1 MFNTKHK
8 RQEAD
13 LAYMH
18 SLSAAVMQQSP
29 RHLIVILLIMA
40 LTVICA
46 ILWMSFAE
54 IDIVVRGGGKVIP
67 SQHLQVVQS
76 LEGGV
81 VSEIMVQE
89 GQVVNRLQALIKI
102 SDIAFSSSFQEN
114 RLTYHE
120 LLAKV
125 ARLQAESSGEPFKTN
140 EEIMQQS
147 PRLMRSEESLYKSNQ
162 KQLKETRQ
170 ILREQVN
177 QHSSALLEA
186 KAKQRQSRKSLSL
199 MRDELNIKKPLIARG
214 LVSEVEYIQL
224 QQKEAELVG
233 DLEAINLSIPRH
245 QSVIDEGKNKME
257 QAELDFRN
265 KAKREL
271 NEIMAEVSRLSE
283 TQSALKDRV
292 QRTTLRSPLKGTI
305 SRMHV
310 NTIGG
315 VIQAGGPVLEI
326 VPFEDTML
334 AEIRIKPADI
344 ADISVG
350 QKARLKFS
358 AYDFAIHGSLEGEV
372 FFLSADT
379 ITDEDGMSYFIARIK
394 PKKSYLGK
402 PEEKL
407 RIRVGMTADADILT
421 DKNTILQYLFKP
433 IRRGLGRA
441 LGEG

>member
-1 MFNTKHK
+1 MFSRTHK
-8 RQEAD
+8 QQKAD
-13 LAYMH
+13 LAYMQ

-29 RHLIVILLIMA
+29 RHLIVVLLIMA
-40 LTVICA
+40 LFVVSA

-67 SQHLQVVQS
+67 TQQLQVVQS

-89 GQVVNRLQALIKI
+89 GQIVDRLQALIKI

-125 ARLQAESSGEPFKTN
+125 ARLTAESSGEPFKAD
-140 EEIMQQS
+140 EEIMQHS
-147 PRLMRSEESLYKSNQ
+147 PRLMRSEESLFLSNLE
-162 KQLKETRQ
+162 QLNETRQ
-170 ILREQVN
+170 ILQEQIN
-177 QHSSALLEA
+177 QHKSSLLEA
-186 KAKQRQSRKSLSL
+186 QAKQRQSSKSLSL
-199 MRDELNIKKPLIARG
+199 MREELNLKKPLIARG
-214 LVSEVEYIQL
+214 LVSEVEYLQL
-224 QQKEAELVG
+224 QQKEAELAG
-233 DLEAINLSIPRH
+233 DLEAANLAIPRL
-245 QSVIDEGKNKME
+245 QSTIEESKSKME
-257 QAELDFRN
+257 QAVLDFRN

-271 NEIMAEVSRLSE
+271 NEVMAEVSRLSE
-283 TQSALKDRV
+283 TQEALKDRV

-326 VPFEDTML
+326 VPYEDNIL
-334 AEIRIKPADI
+334 IEIKIKPADI
-344 ADISVG
+344 ADITIG

-372 FFLSADT
+372 YFLSADT
-379 ITDEDGMSYFIARIK
+379 ITDEEGMSYYVARIK
-394 PKKSYLGK
+394 PVHSFLGK
-402 PEEKL
+402 PEQKL
-407 RIRVGMTADADILT
+407 PIRVGMTVDADILT
-421 DKNTILQYLFKP
+421 DKNTVLQYLFKP